1 MNDMRQRTWQALP
14 FVMAMLLA
22 TLLPLNAAALFGS
35 KRETEE
41 TGEKGA
47 PIAQDLELRAY
58 RGVPCT
64 GTLKAVDNEGEAVT
78 FAVLTQPAK
87 GTLEF
92 GEEGVF
98 VYTPD
103 KNKAGSDSF
112 TYTAADESGH
122 VSAPATVKIRIARV
136 SSGVEYS
143 DTGDR
148 DCATAAVDL
157 AEHGVFVGARVGD
170 DWFFEPD
177 RTVSRGEFV
186 AMAMAAAGLAPSEV
200 TVTGFAD
207 DEAIPTWE
215 KGSVAGALAA
225 GVVRGTR
232 TEDGVVF
239 RADSDVTLS
248 EAAAVLDRILKVT
261 DVDLAEFYDAET
273 EPVWYA
279 QAVANLESVSIAPV
293 GGFSDETLSRA
304 VTRGEA
310 AELLSAAM
318 ALAEARAEN
327 ESIWSRIF

>member
-1 MNDMRQRTWQALP
+1 MNDTKQKMWRALP
-14 FVMAMLLA
+14 FVMAMLLV
-22 TLLPLNAAALFGS
+22 TLLPLNAAALFG
-35 KRETEE
+35 KKETEE
-41 TGEKGA
+41 AAVKGA
-47 PIAQDLELRAY
+47 PIAQNLEIKAY
-58 RGVPCT
+58 RGVPCS
-64 GTLKAVDNEGEAVT
+64 GTLKATDNEGEAVT

-112 TYTAADESGH
+112 TYTATDESGH

-157 AEHGVFVGARVGD
+157 AERGVFVGARVGD

-177 RTVSRGEFV
+177 HTVSRGEFI

-207 DEAIPTWE
+207 DEAIPTWA
-215 KGSVAGALAA
+215 KGSVVGALAA
-225 GVVRGTR
+225 GVVRGSK

-239 RADSDVTLS
+239 RADSDVTVS

-261 DVDLAEFYDAET
+261 DVDLADLYGGEAE
-273 EPVWYA
+273 PAWYA

-310 AELLSAAM
+310 AQLLSSAM
-318 ALAEARAEN
+318 ALADAREASN
-327 ESIWSRIF
+327 GFWGGIF